1 MYPRVASVEVVG
13 QTKND
18 TKDDKQCDCDKITR
32 NLLSARGHVSQED
45 FLVWTVDNVL
55 AQEMGQLIVQLC
67 HVTLGLR
74 PASRAEERRVP
85 VSLLPAQPTT
95 HNKNFGK

>member
-1 MYPRVASVEVVG
+1 MVESMVEVVG

-18 TKDDKQCDCDKITR
+18 TEEDKQYDCDKMTR
-32 NLLSARGHVSQED
+32 DLLSSRGHVSQED

-67 HVTLGLR
+67 HVSLGLR
-74 PASRAEERRVP
+74 PASRAEKGHVVRR
-85 VSLLPAQPTT
+85 
-95 HNKNFGK
+95 